1 MWMKNL
7 LFLGLIAGGGFAL
20 VINLMP
26 PRHVKARTAYDPV
39 AYQEREFLATINRV
53 DNTFRQTWT
62 TEGVRPA
69 LPADDLTIARR
80 LSLGLT
86 GTVPSLE
93 EIRQLES
100 MPPGE
105 RIPWWIDHLLQDKRF
120 ADYFGERLARAFVGT
135 EDGPFIFFR
144 RRKFVSWL
152 SDEITKNT
160 PYDEIVRRVIATDGL
175 WTDKPA
181 TNFVSVTAQQ
191 EKGNAPDPVRLA
203 GRVTRAFLGLRL
215 DCAQCHNHPF
225 ADWKQK
231 DFEGFSAF
239 FGQTHIG
246 FRGIEDGPGE
256 YEVEDLKTQE
266 KRIVE
271 PKVAYSPELL
281 PAEGTLREKLAGWVT
296 HPKNAYFAK
305 TAVNRVWALLCGQPL
320 KAPIDNLQSD
330 VFEPPALQV
339 LADDFASHGHDLRRL
354 IRMIASTQV
363 YQLDSRTDHEVTD
376 AAERTWGLFPL
387 TRLRPEQVAG
397 GVMQASSI
405 STIDAKTHIVF
416 RFFRLVQ
423 ENDFLK
429 RYGDNGDDEFDGRGG
444 TIPQRL
450 VMMNGQLV
458 GEKL

>member
-1 MWMKNL
+1 M
-7 LFLGLIAGGGFAL
+7 
-20 VINLMP
+20 
-26 PRHVKARTAYDPV
+26 
-39 AYQEREFLATINRV
+39 
-53 DNTFRQTWT
+53 
-62 TEGVRPA
+62 
-69 LPADDLTIARR
+69 
-80 LSLGLT
+80 
-86 GTVPSLE
+86 
-93 EIRQLES
+93 
-100 MPPGE
+100 
-105 RIPWWIDHLLQDKRF
+105 
-120 ADYFGERLARAFVGT
+120 
-135 EDGPFIFFR
+135 
-144 RRKFVSWL
+144 
-152 SDEITKNT
+152 
-160 PYDEIVRRVIATDGL
+160 
-175 WTDKPA
+175 
-181 TNFVSVTAQQ
+181 
-191 EKGNAPDPVRLA
+191 
-203 GRVTRAFLGLRL
+203 
-215 DCAQCHNHPF
+215 
-225 ADWKQK
+225 
-231 DFEGFSAF
+231 
-239 FGQTHIG
+239 
-246 FRGIEDGPGE
+246 
-256 YEVEDLKTQE
+256 
-266 KRIVE
+266 
-271 PKVAYSPELL
+271 
-281 PAEGTLREKLAGWVT
+281 T

-458 GEKL
+458 GEKLKEGPINAVTRIKMLAPDDPKAVEVAYLAALTRRPTPEETSHFEARLKDNKTSRAQHLQDLFWTLINSTEFSWNH